1 MAERLGVVVSTPG
14 TPAFDQAINEGEGRV
29 KWAVLQ
35 DGSLAVMPK
44 SVNGVEIP
52 HSVLSGGAPV
62 LAAGEANIAGD
73 SSVGYFGL
81 DVNRHSGHFL
91 PSAASLQTGV
101 DKFAEKGVQF
111 APGSIDCTIG

>member
-1 MAERLGVVVSTPG
+1 VDRGDHDHFPTDTARPRA
-14 TPAFDQAINEGEGRV
+14 PA
-29 KWAVLQ
+29 L
-35 DGSLAVMPK
+35 
-44 SVNGVEIP
+44 
-52 HSVLSGGAPV
+52 
-62 LAAGEANIAGD
+62 
-73 SSVGYFGL
+73 FGL